1 MDLEEYITLATR
13 TESRPENLT
22 ANPQLIVNLLVLFTC
37 SGRMLDQLKKH
48 VFYNRPYDVDKFN
61 VDYQTMIST
70 LQHMQYIQ
78 INGSEADMGNEPV
91 RNINPRLFHAIVGIA
106 TESTE
111 LCEALL
117 NTQLDQKVDLVNL
130 REENGDLCWYM
141 AIFYDTMR
149 ELGYEGTWEDDLVTN
164 IEKLRTRFPEKFTDE
179 HANNRDLETERKVLE
194 GKDQ

>member
-22 ANPQLIVNLLVLFTC
+22 ANPQLIVNLLMLFTC